1 MLYIFILLKHFQGC
15 KQHVQAR
22 EAVNAMCTSLTCQGG
37 ASGGK
42 KVEKKLNLLIA
53 QFFEN
58 ASTDS
63 RGYSRF
69 ARPNADCEQVV
80 W

>member
-1 MLYIFILLKHFQGC
+1 MQCADLSP
-15 KQHVQAR
+15 AR
-22 EAVNAMCTSLTCQGG
+22 VEPVVE
-37 ASGGK
+37 K

-53 QFFEN
+53 QLFEN